1 LHVDAL
7 KLPDEDGL
15 SLNNM
20 VAVGVILGPLLV
32 SETVAVHV
40 VTALRRT
47 SVDVQAIVAEVVL

>member
-1 LHVDAL
+1 
-7 KLPDEDGL
+7 
-15 SLNNM
+15 M